1 MVNDSWGNMKYPQS
15 WIILTEYPLKG
26 LLINTAPW
34 NPLFGSHQGLWPLHE
49 PSFKIWLMASEIAQ
63 FVKLCAATPDPK
75 FGPYNSHCGRIEP
88 TYTSHSLTFT
98 YKHNDVY
105 LWVYK
110 QQTSKQKTN
119 KQACFQGIWLETE
132 EMTRWLSTLAA
143 FVKDLFDFQKLLDSS
158 QLVLSSVPRDMTCHL
173 DSASNRQIHC
183 AHKCWQPKY

>member
-88 TYTSHSLTFT
+88 TYTSHSLTST

-110 QQTSKQKTN
+110 QQTSKQKN
-119 KQACFQGIWLETE
+119 KQTSMFSRDLIGDW
-132 EMTRWLSTLAA
+132 RDDSV
-143 FVKDLFDFQKLLDSS
+143 VKHTGCICEGPVWFPEIAWQFPTGFIFSS
-158 QLVLSSVPRDMTCHL
+158 KRYDMSSRL
-173 DSASNRQIHC
+173 R
-183 AHKCWQPKY
+183 K